1 MSFGLQT
8 FDASGRVQI
17 DTTRSSDSGMIVID
31 AGTAS
36 SVSNVPSTAR
46 VFVNV
51 QPSSGNVA
59 FVAHAYSGST
69 VTFYGTATSESGPL
83 TQPVVVN
90 YIIAAPANTQT
101 YSGNEYALQCLNA
114 DGDVLFDSRYLN
126 GDGGLGILGY
136 SQSQQHN
143 GDPFASNGSSG
154 FGGGPINNLITSD
167 TSAYVDI
174 ANCFVGTA
182 GVNTGNKVKGRYI
195 VFANNFSANYTSVE
209 SRGYREGFTQ
219 NGYFVGN
226 MSGIYYWRLR
236 AGPQSSHI
244 AHPNPSN
251 ILYGEQI

>member
-17 DTTRSSDSGMIVID
+17 DTTRSGDSGMIVID

-36 SVSNVPSTAR
+36 SVPAALPAGAR

-51 QPSSGNVA
+51 KPSSGNVA
-59 FVAHAYSGST
+59 FVAGGITGSS
-69 VTFYGTATSESGPL
+69 VTFYGTATSETGPL
-83 TQPVVVN
+83 ESPVVVN
-90 YIIAAPANTQT
+90 YIIAVPANTQT
-101 YSGNEYALQCLNA
+101 YSGNEYALQCLNT

-126 GDGGLGILGY
+126 GNGGLGILGY

-143 GDPFASNGSSG
+143 GDPFAGEG
-154 FGGGPINNLITSD
+154 VFGGGPTNNLITSD
-167 TSAYVDI
+167 LDAYVDV
-174 ANCFVGTA
+174 ANTFVGTA
-182 GVNTGNKVKGRYI
+182 GTNTGNKVKGRYI
-195 VFANNFSANYTSVE
+195 VFANNFSTNYTIAE
-209 SRGYREGFTQ
+209 GKGYRESFTS
-219 NGYFVGN
+219 NTYYVGT